1 MSAEIIRPGISVP
14 YSPASEKDLGDIV
27 VQGELVGV
35 VGADAEAGSSVKLW
49 LTGTYNVVKATGT
62 GTAIPVGSLIYWD
75 ATNKFAVTNNGGGVN
90 KLMGKATRDAGDDDR
105 FVRVLL
111 TP

>member
-14 YSPASEKDLGDIV
+14 YSPVADADLGDIV
-27 VQGELVGV
+27 VQGNLVGV
-35 VGADAEAGSSVKLW
+35 VGADAAAGSSVKLW
-49 LTGTYNVVKATGT
+49 LTGIYNIVKATGV
-62 GTAIPVGSLIYWD
+62 GTSIPVGALIYWD
-75 ATNKFAVTNNGGGVN
+75 ATNKFAVTTDGGGVN
-90 KLMGKATRDAGDDDR
+90 KLVGKATREAGDGDR